1 MDDVNDVIAQV
12 MRTGMSAQKE
22 VEIRALAEYLM
33 EREPATIVELGV
45 HLGGTTMVFRAACPA
60 AIIVGV
66 ERDISEIL
74 QAVAQGADIWLYKGD
89 SHEIRTRED
98 VLRLL
103 DVERI
108 DFCFIDADHS
118 FDAVLADWMIWSPV
132 CAAVG
137 FHDIRPHTGGNP
149 ALQPLG
155 SHLVWEGLK
164 AGKAM
169 GAWRVHEFIDDSSG
183 SDDTMGIGVIELV

>member
-1 MDDVNDVIAQV
+1 MDDVNEVIAQV
-12 MRTGMSAQKE
+12 MRTGVSAQKE
-22 VEIRALAEYLM
+22 VEIRALAEYLW
-33 EREPATIVELGV
+33 ERKPATIVECGV
-45 HLGGTTMVFRAACPA
+45 QYAGTTMILRAACPDA
-60 AIIVGV
+60 QIVGV
-66 ERDISEIL
+66 ERDISPNL
-74 QAVAQGADIWLYKGD
+74 QAVAQGTGFTLYRGD
-89 SHEIRTRED
+89 SHDIRTRED

-118 FDAVLADWMIWSPV
+118 FEAVLADWVIWSPV

-149 ALQPLG
+149 ALTPLG
-155 SHLVWEGLK
+155 SHLVWEAVK
-164 AGKAM
+164 ALARG
-169 GAWRVHEFIDDSSG
+169 RVLEFIDDSPG